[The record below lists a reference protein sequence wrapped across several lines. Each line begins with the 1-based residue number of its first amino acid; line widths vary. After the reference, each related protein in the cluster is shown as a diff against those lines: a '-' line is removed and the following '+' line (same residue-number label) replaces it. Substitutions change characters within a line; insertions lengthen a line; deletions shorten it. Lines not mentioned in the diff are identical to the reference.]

1 MNNDEQKI
9 LQKHLQ
15 FVLCDVFNLPTQEDL
30 LKISSPTKWYYKG
43 TEMPEASIIE
53 LRGQAQK
60 LLDSELWK
68 ILKGAMLHDAQ
79 QRALNHSQTES
90 DIIGA
95 KMEIYLLNQIETT
108 LKHMT
113 Q

>member
-15 FVLCDVFNLPTQEDL
+15 FVLCDVFNLPNADDL
-30 LKISSPTKWYYKG
+30 LKIEGNVWTYKG
-43 TEMPEASIIE
+43 NE
-53 LRGQAQK
+53 LPGANVAEYKLQAER

-68 ILKGAMLHDAQ
+68 LIKNAVLHDAGV
-79 QRALNHSQTES
+79 RSLTLSQTES

-95 KMEIYLLNQIETT
+95 KMEIYLLNVIET
-108 LKHMT
+108 LLRRMKG
-113 Q
+113 